1 MEHPKPIN
9 ITSELFA
16 QRLPEEETE
25 RSLTAQITAIR
36 PVTKNNRTY
45 QVVEFNSVDGR
56 PGRINVFNPHQMEG
70 IETGMTVDIGLVRK
84 NTFWNLGTIKRSE
97 EELNTPPSPPSAEN
111 RPAESPTEALSA
123 PTYHPQRMDA
133 RDYRIMSMNA
143 LTNAVNFVTAF
154 KELLKPVNVDEA
166 FAQVDY
172 YRMQMMEMHDPN
184 YVARTRESPK

>member
-1 MEHPKPIN
+1 MERPKPVN

-45 QVVEFNSVDGR
+45 QVVEFNSADGR
-56 PGRINVFNPHQMEG
+56 PGRINVFNPHQLEG

-84 NTFWNLGTIKRSE
+84 NNFWNLGTIKKSE
-97 EELNTPPSPPSAEN
+97 EDLNTPPSPPSAEN
-111 RPAESPTEALSA
+111 RPVESPTKAIPA
-123 PTYHPQRMDA
+123 PSYHPQNMNA
-133 RDYRIMSMNA
+133 REYRIMSMNA

-154 KELLKPVNVDEA
+154 RELLKPTNVDEA
-166 FAQVDY
+166 FAQIDY
-172 YRMQMMEMHDPN
+172 YRTPMIEMHDPN
-184 YVARTRESPK
+184 YAGRTGKSK